1 VNALDGKSVIVT
13 GAARGIGA
21 AVAEAVVEE
30 GGAVAML
37 DIDPVG
43 ADTAARLADRG
54 AAHFFPCDVRS
65 FAEVERAVADAED
78 ALGGLDGLVNNA
90 GVNAYFD
97 AVAMTEDDW
106 DSVFAVDLKAAW
118 MLAKTAL
125 PDLIERHGAV
135 VNISSIQARLTV
147 RGFFPYAAA
156 KAGLEGLTRSLALD
170 YAPAGVRVNAVAPG
184 YTDTRLVQ
192 EWVDLQDD
200 PAAALQ
206 SVLAKIPL
214 GRLADPREV
223 GDAVVFLLSDRSSA
237 ITGATL
243 AVDCGV
249 GALFAT

>member
-1 VNALDGKSVIVT
+1 VNALDGKSVLVT

-30 GGAVAML
+30 GGAVALL
-37 DIDPVG
+37 DIDAEG
-43 ADTAARLADRG
+43 ADTAARLSDRG
-54 AAHFFPCDVRS
+54 AARFFPCDVRS
-65 FAEVERAVADAED
+65 LAAVERAVADAEQ

-90 GVNAYFD
+90 GINAYFD

-118 MLAKTAL
+118 MLAKAAL
-125 PDLIERHGAV
+125 PGLIDRRGAI
-135 VNISSIQARLTV
+135 VNISSIQAGLTL

-156 KAGLEGLTRSLALD
+156 KAGLEGLTRSLALE

-184 YTDTRLVQ
+184 YTETRLVD
-192 EWVDLQDD
+192 EWLELQDD
-200 PAAALQ
+200 PAAALAG
-206 SVLAKIPL
+206 VLAAIPL

-223 GDAVVFLLSDRSSA
+223 GNAVVFLLSDQASA

-249 GALFAT
+249 GARFAT